1 MVRLIIE
8 LEESEIAGE
17 ITDEEADKLLE
28 LMEDLANSKG
38 YDIFSTGTERE

>member
-1 MVRLIIE
+1 MLRLIIE
-8 LEESEIAGE
+8 LEDPDDE

-38 YDIFSTGTERE
+38 YNIYSIETERED